1 MNFKNKRSVK
11 IVSLLK
17 VEPTCHQVA
26 KGHQI
31 VVHLDSSQSSSVDGT
46 RLANHKAKE
55 SNNPQN
61 NSGLYRYVIPFHKT
75 SAVYMKIVI
84 SRTDYYHRGRKTHL
98 HV

>member
-1 MNFKNKRSVK
+1 MFSMNFKNKRSVK

-46 RLANHKAKE
+46 TLTNHKTKK

-61 NSGLYRYVIPFHKT
+61 KSGLCQYVITVRKT
-75 SAVYMKIVI
+75 SAVHMKII
-84 SRTDYYHRGRKTHL
+84 I
-98 HV
+98 